1 MHKAPLIITL
11 QVALTATLLALAA
24 GLLVA
29 AALRRKRSLV
39 ADLFDVICAT
49 PMILPPTVLGYYLL
63 VTIGR
68 ESPIG
73 ALWENLTG
81 SPLVFTRA
89 GAIIAAAIA
98 GFPFVVRASRAAF
111 EEVPEDLIV
120 AAATLR
126 AGPLRRFF
134 TIELP
139 LAWRGIA
146 VGVMLAF
153 ARGLGEFGI
162 TLMVAGN
169 IPGRTQTAALA
180 IYDAVQSQR
189 DDEALMLSIVLTL
202 SGLAILLLVKRMTP
216 PRKSRPWE
224 L

>member
-1 MHKAPLIITL
+1 MHKAPLFITL
-11 QVALTATLLALAA
+11 QVALAATLLALGA
-24 GLLVA
+24 GLVVA
-29 AALRRKRSLV
+29 AALRRRRSLV
-39 ADLFDVICAT
+39 ADLLDVLCAT

-73 ALWENLTG
+73 ALWESVTG
-81 SPLVFTRA
+81 SPLVFTRT

-98 GFPFVVRASRAAF
+98 GFPFVVRASRTAF

-126 AGPLRRFF
+126 AGPWRRFF

-189 DDEALMLSIVLTL
+189 DHEALALSIVLTL
-202 SGLAILLLVKRMTP
+202 SGIAILLLVKRMTP
-216 PRKSRPWE
+216 LRKSRPWE